1 MLNFLSM
8 LQGAG
13 GSRLGQA
20 MGTQGAQRTQGAD
33 KNIGMQYANMGL
45 QAPQLPDVMSMLG
58 GLSNL
63 TQPQQN
69 QRALP
74 ITQLLNMMRGG

>member
-20 MGTQGAQRTQGAD
+20 MGTQGAQRTKGAD
-33 KNIGMQYANMGL
+33 KIGMQYANMGL

-63 TQPQQN
+63 TQTQQN

-74 ITQLLNMMRGG
+74 ITQLINMMRGG